1 MRPGPIISLSPEA
14 EYLERNLREAGR
26 VDLVAIRPGGPVSR
40 GVFDAPHWLRTAVYD
55 NLQHSN
61 LYTTIQAPKPQPVP
75 NRLKPH
81 GRGLGN
87 DDIGHY
93 IRIPFD
99 LDVIRPTDTA
109 ATRAQVDDARDV
121 ADRLR
126 LMMYQHGW
134 PLPAI
139 INSGSGWHVM
149 YRTPPIPVSNDI
161 REQLRIIYRGLAAE
175 IDSDQVKFDQTVR
188 NPGRIMRLPGSL
200 NMKGG
205 ERHETQLEM
214 PVRWRQVA
222 PRDIERLANFYS
234 SPESTP
240 QPSAPAGSTA
250 GPRSMCSFEGDGD
263 YVSLNV
269 VAWFGAHGHYL
280 HPIENNKHAVRCPWH
295 GEHTSTGSRNDS
307 IIFESDGSWPGFFC
321 HHAHC
326 ESRDIRQVLEIWGDS
341 DQFCSQRFK
350 PAVRS

>member
-1 MRPGPIISLSPEA
+1 MRPGPIISLTPA
-14 EYLERNLREAGR
+14 QEYLERLLREAGR
-26 VDLVAIRPGGPVSR
+26 VDLVAIIPGGPIAR
-40 GVFDAPHWLRTAVYD
+40 GVFDAPHWLRTAIDD
-55 NLQHSN
+55 NREHSN
-61 LYTTIQAPKPQPVP
+61 LYTTIQAPKPQAAT
-75 NRLKPH
+75 NKLEPH

-99 LDVIRPTDTA
+99 LDVVRPTDTA

-126 LMMYQHGW
+126 RMMYQHGW
-134 PLPAI
+134 PLPALI
-139 INSGSGWHVM
+139 HSGSGWHLM
-149 YRTPPIPVSNDI
+149 YRTPPIPVSDDI

-175 IDSDQVKFDQTVR
+175 IDSAQVKLDQTVR

-222 PRDIERLANFYS
+222 PRDIERLAHFYS
-234 SPESTP
+234 ALQSTP
-240 QPSAPAGSTA
+240 QPSAPTGSTV
-250 GPRSMCSFEGDGD
+250 GPISFEGNGD
-263 YVSLNV
+263 YASLDV

-280 HPIENNKHAVRCPWH
+280 HPIEENKHAVRCPWH
-295 GEHTSTGSRNDS
+295 SEHTSTGSRNDS
-307 IIFESDGSWPGFFC
+307 IVYEIDGSWPGFYC

-326 ESRDIRQVLEIWGDS
+326 EGRDIRQVLEIWGDG
-341 DQFCSQRFK
+341 DRFCSRRFK
-350 PAVRS
+350 RGARS

>member
-1 MRPGPIISLSPEA
+1 MRPGPILSLTAEQ
-14 EYLERNLREAGR
+14 EYLERQLREAGR
-26 VDLVAIRPGGPVSR
+26 VDLVAIIPSGPIAR
-40 GVFDAPHWLRTAVYD
+40 GVFDAPHHLHAAIYANRE
-55 NLQHSN
+55 HCN
-61 LYTTIQAPKPQPVP
+61 LYATIQAPRPQAATNKLEPGS
-75 NRLKPH
+75 L
-81 GRGLGN
+81 GIGN

-99 LDVIRPTDTA
+99 LDVVRPTDTA
-109 ATRAQVDDARDV
+109 ATRDQVDDARDV

-126 LMMYQHGW
+126 RMIFQHGW
-134 PLPAI
+134 PLPVL
-139 INSGSGWHVM
+139 INSGSGWHLI
-149 YRTPPIPVSNDI
+149 YRTPPIPTSDDM

-188 NPGRIMRLPGSL
+188 NPGRIMRLPGSI

-234 SPESTP
+234 SIH
-240 QPSAPAGSTA
+240 STA
-250 GPRSMCSFEGDGD
+250 EPDSTIASVPGPRSVHSFEGDGD
-263 YVSLNV
+263 YASLDV

-280 HPIENNKHAVRCPWH
+280 HPIEDNKHAVRCPWTD
-295 GEHTSTGSRNDS
+295 EHTSTGSRNDS
-307 IIFESDGSWPGFFC
+307 IIYEADHSWPGYFC

-326 ESRDIRQVLEIWGDS
+326 EGRDIRQVLEIWGDA
-341 DQFCSQRFK
+341 DQFCSRRFEQG
-350 PAVRS
+350 ARS